1 MSNDAARA
9 AGSYAPACSASVP
22 DWVAEEIKA
31 TWQAARDAGGEMQAF
46 RIIERMVDRLGYGRR
61 KNNPSL
67 VPNPGVHPSPD
78 ASAGVGGATRC
89 SRPE

>member
-22 DWVAEEIKA
+22 EWVAEEIKE

-46 RIIERMVDRLGYGRR
+46 RIIERMVDRLGYGRM

-67 VPNPGVHPSPD
+67 VPNPV
-78 ASAGVGGATRC
+78 VRGATLSRTSPPRC
-89 SRPE
+89 STGESE